1 LANFE
6 KKKNMTIESS
16 ISNLKNFVFIAVP
29 LSIAMTYIG
38 VISFYFNYNID
49 ISTYLGFEDLTIIY
63 SKYTIASLIYLLAIY
78 ITIKKIFKEKEQIG
92 YWDKT
97 IFKTNIK
104 RKIIPFIIAIG
115 LIIYFMIINETLR
128 VFFSIIL
135 ISLLFINFIE
145 FSANNLFFTFN
156 TPSNKNE
163 KNKNLIGMISFLFIA
178 ILMIPFSVGFHSRKI
193 IERESVIIHLD
204 NNKIIDAQ
212 TISNLKFIG
221 KTSSFVFIQDSINMK
236 TMVFPMDKIME
247 IEYCNS
253 K

>member
-1 LANFE
+1 
-6 KKKNMTIESS
+6 MTIESS

-63 SKYTIASLIYLLAIY
+63 SKYTIASLLYLFVIY

-97 IFKTNIK
+97 IFKTNFK

-135 ISLLFINFIE
+135 ISLLFISFIE
-145 FSANNLFFTFN
+145 FSANNIFFTFN
-156 TPSNKNE
+156 TVSDKNE
-163 KNKNLIGMISFLFIA
+163 NLIGVIFFLFFA
-178 ILMIPFSVGFHSRKI
+178 ILIIPFSVGFHSRKI

-236 TMVFPMDKIME
+236 TMVFPIDKIVE